1 MKIAIVSDIH
11 ADAKALQR
19 AFDDMPS
26 IDHVLCAGDACS
38 DFRFCPDT
46 VALLQAAN
54 AQCIQGNHEHM
65 LFGGGNPGYLA
76 KCRAQFPADALTY
89 LSDAPQSLDLEPGG
103 VRIHMIH
110 ATPWSPFSGY
120 IHPGSPQLPRFAKL
134 PHDFVILG
142 HTHVPMVERAG
153 DVTVINPGSPSQPRD
168 GDRRGAYAVLD
179 VEMRQATI
187 HRFRLD

>member
-1 MKIAIVSDIH
+1 MKVAIVSDIH
-11 ADAKALQR
+11 ADPQALKR
-19 AFDDMPS
+19 VFDDMPS
-26 IDHVLCAGDACS
+26 VDHVLCAGDVCS
-38 DFRFCPDT
+38 DFRFCPET
-46 VALLQAAN
+46 VELLRQAN

-65 LFGGGNPGYLA
+65 LFAGGNPRYLA
-76 KCRAQFPADALTY
+76 KCRAQFAEDSLAF
-89 LSDAPQSLDLEPGG
+89 LSEAPHSLDLELAG

-120 IHPGSPQLPRFAKL
+120 INPGSPQLPRFAAL

-153 DVTVINPGSPSQPRD
+153 DVTVLNPGSPSQPRD

-179 VEMRQATI
+179 LDTREATI
-187 HRFRLD
+187 HRFHLD